1 MEKSFKHPLKRDK
14 ETRRNI
20 GASFG
25 YKPAVR
31 RFWWQNA
38 AVFVLLLAASCAG
51 PKHIP
56 VESITE
62 VHYKDS
68 IRWEVRDSLVIREAT
83 RYRDMA
89 WLGDTLQIEG
99 SRSRMWAVADT
110 SREVMVGGL
119 EEDKVEERYKIIY
132 KDRWKVRDSLIF
144 KEVPVEVEVPVKTHY
159 PYEKYLWIISILSI
173 LYFGW
178 KAYRFIHPI

>member
-1 MEKSFKHPLKRDK
+1 MKKALP
-14 ETRRNI
+14 I
-20 GASFG
+20 
-25 YKPAVR
+25 
-31 RFWWQNA
+31 
-38 AVFVLLLAASCAG
+38 LLLLMLLVGCRT
-51 PKHIP
+51 PQIIP
-56 VESITE
+56 INNHTE
-62 VHYKDS
+62 IHYKDS
-68 IRWEVRDSLVIREAT
+68 IRWEVRDSLVIHEAT

-89 WLGDTLQIEG
+89 WLGDTLEIDG

-110 SREVMVGGL
+110 SKEVLVGGL

-132 KDRWKVRDSLIF
+132 KDRWKVRDSLVY

-178 KAYRFIHPI
+178 KVYRFIHPI